1 MDWQKVCENPLF
13 KDIPFKVETNRW
25 GHIEM
30 TPASNEHGLFQACII
45 EWLAKLGALGH
56 ALAECS
62 IQTSQGVK
70 VADVAW
76 GTAEFFRTNGRA
88 NPYLQC
94 PEIVIEILSPSNS
107 AAEMEEK
114 KELYFARGA
123 REFWLCEK
131 GGSMRFFANRGAL
144 SESALVAAFP
154 KRIDIDFA

>member
-1 MDWQKVCENPLF
+1 MDWREVCENPLF
-13 KDIPFKVETNRW
+13 QDIPFKVETNRW

-45 EWLAKLGALGH
+45 AWLAKLGPLGH

-88 NPYLQC
+88 NPYRQS
-94 PEIVIEILSPSNS
+94 PEIAIEILSPSNS
-107 AAEMEEK
+107 AAEMVEK
-114 KELYFARGA
+114 MELYFARGA
-123 REFWLCEK
+123 EEFWMCDND
-131 GGSMRFFANRGAL
+131 GSMRFFNKRGAL
-144 SESALVAAFP
+144 SKSALVAAFP
-154 KRIDIDFA
+154 TRIDIDFA